1 VRTKGLIARYLGQG
15 RQIVVDVGGGA
26 GAYTLWLAEQGH
38 EVHFIDIVPRHIEI
52 VKEKARE
59 RSLTLGSARVGD
71 ARSLAFEDQFADL
84 VLLMG
89 PLYHLT
95 DQGDRIKALR
105 DCARVVKRGG
115 RVLCTAIS
123 RFASLLA
130 GFRFHRFDD
139 AEFEAMVDRDLLDG
153 QHRNLVEGSQHFRLG
168 SMILGSVFGWVGLLI
183 AVGGMSV
190 RWWANRTLGEYYTRT
205 LRVTAAQFIIQEGP
219 YRMIRHPGYLG
230 SMLMWVGAGLATTN
244 WIAFIL
250 AVVVMFGA
258 YYYRIQAEEQMLMAA
273 MSQDY
278 REYESRT
285 WKLIP
290 FVF

>member
-1 VRTKGLIARYLGQG
+1 MADDIVRHYTEAFDEESRLSDRIGPFEYVRTKGLIARYLEQG

-38 EVHFIDIVPRHIEI
+38 EVHFIDIVPRHVDR
-52 VKEKARE
+52 VKEKARG

-71 ARSLAFEDQFADL
+71 ARSLAFEDEFADL

-105 DCARVVKRGG
+105 DCARAVKRSG

-139 AEFEAMVDRDLLDG
+139 AEFETMVDRDLLDG
-153 QHRNLVEGSQHFRLG
+153 QHRNPIEGSQHLDTAFLHRPNELRQEIERSG
-168 SMILGSVFGWVGLLI
+168 LVSERILGIEGPIGLLKELEDWVHEKGRMYEL
-183 AVGGMSV
+183 ALKYVRLVEEEEDLLGASFHLLGVGK
-190 RWWANRTLGEYYTRT
+190 R
-205 LRVTAAQFIIQEGP
+205 P
-219 YRMIRHPGYLG
+219 
-230 SMLMWVGAGLATTN
+230 
-244 WIAFIL
+244 
-250 AVVVMFGA
+250 
-258 YYYRIQAEEQMLMAA
+258 
-273 MSQDY
+273 
-278 REYESRT
+278 
-285 WKLIP
+285 
-290 FVF
+290 

>member
-1 VRTKGLIARYLGQG
+1 MLTTILAYSLIGLFVATERCGRKGQQAQSLDLGRFDRSSTASIG
-15 RQIVVDVGGGA
+15 VAWLLTGA
-26 GAYTLWLAEQGH
+26 G
-38 EVHFIDIVPRHIEI
+38 
-52 VKEKARE
+52 
-59 RSLTLGSARVGD
+59 
-71 ARSLAFEDQFADL
+71 
-84 VLLMG
+84 
-89 PLYHLT
+89 
-95 DQGDRIKALR
+95 
-105 DCARVVKRGG
+105 
-115 RVLCTAIS
+115 
-123 RFASLLA
+123 LLA
-130 GFRFHRFDD
+130 
-139 AEFEAMVDRDLLDG
+139 APLL
-153 QHRNLVEGSQHFRLG
+153 NHFRLG

-190 RWWANRTLGEYYTRT
+190 RWWANRALGEYYTRT
-205 LRVTAAQFIIQEGP
+205 LRVTAAQSIIQEGP

-250 AVVVMFGA
+250 AVVVMFAA
-258 YYYRIQAEEQMLMAA
+258 YYHRIQAEEQMLMAA

>member
-1 VRTKGLIARYLGQG
+1 MLTTILAYSLIGLFVATERCGRKGQQAQSLDLGRFDRSSTASIG
-15 RQIVVDVGGGA
+15 VAWLLTGA
-26 GAYTLWLAEQGH
+26 A
-38 EVHFIDIVPRHIEI
+38 
-52 VKEKARE
+52 
-59 RSLTLGSARVGD
+59 
-71 ARSLAFEDQFADL
+71 
-84 VLLMG
+84 
-89 PLYHLT
+89 
-95 DQGDRIKALR
+95 
-105 DCARVVKRGG
+105 
-115 RVLCTAIS
+115 
-123 RFASLLA
+123 LLA
-130 GFRFHRFDD
+130 
-139 AEFEAMVDRDLLDG
+139 APLL
-153 QHRNLVEGSQHFRLG
+153 NHFRLG
-168 SMILGSVFGWVGLLI
+168 SMSLGPVFGWVGLLI

-205 LRVTAAQFIIQEGP
+205 LRVTAAQSIIQKGP

-250 AVVVMFGA
+250 AVVVMFAA
-258 YYYRIQAEEQMLMAA
+258 YYHRIQAEEQMLMAA

>member
-1 VRTKGLIARYLGQG
+1 MLTTILAYSLIGLFVATERCGRKGQ
-15 RQIVVDVGGGA
+15 Q
-26 GAYTLWLAEQGH
+26 
-38 EVHFIDIVPRHIEI
+38 
-52 VKEKARE
+52 
-59 RSLTLGSARVGD
+59 
-71 ARSLAFEDQFADL
+71 ARSLDPGQFDRSSTAYIG
-84 VLLMG
+84 VAWLLTG
-89 PLYHLT
+89 
-95 DQGDRIKALR
+95 A
-105 DCARVVKRGG
+105 A
-115 RVLCTAIS
+115 
-123 RFASLLA
+123 LLA
-130 GFRFHRFDD
+130 
-139 AEFEAMVDRDLLDG
+139 APLL
-153 QHRNLVEGSQHFRLG
+153 NHFRLG
-168 SMILGSVFGWVGLLI
+168 SMTLGPVFGWVGLLI

-205 LRVTAAQFIIQEGP
+205 LRVTAAQSIIRKGP

-244 WIAFIL
+244 WIVFTL
-250 AVVVMFGA
+250 AMVVMFAA

>member
-1 VRTKGLIARYLGQG
+1 M
-15 RQIVVDVGGGA
+15 
-26 GAYTLWLAEQGH
+26 
-38 EVHFIDIVPRHIEI
+38 
-52 VKEKARE
+52 
-59 RSLTLGSARVGD
+59 TLG
-71 ARSLAFEDQFADL
+71 
-84 VLLMG
+84 
-89 PLYHLT
+89 P
-95 DQGDRIKALR
+95 
-105 DCARVVKRGG
+105 
-115 RVLCTAIS
+115 
-123 RFASLLA
+123 
-130 GFRFHRFDD
+130 
-139 AEFEAMVDRDLLDG
+139 
-153 QHRNLVEGSQHFRLG
+153 
-168 SMILGSVFGWVGLLI
+168 VFGWVGLLI

-205 LRVTAAQFIIQEGP
+205 LRVTAAQSIIQKGP

-244 WIAFIL
+244 WIVFTL
-250 AVVVMFGA
+250 AMVVMFAA